1 MAGTEE
7 LTRAEYLHLLDTARV
22 LGREP
27 AYLLV
32 KVFALTGIS
41 VSELPVLT
49 VEAVRA
55 GRVRDVPLP
64 EGLKSEL
71 LAYAARKNILSGPVF
86 ATRSGRPLDVQRVSA
101 ILRGLGAAAGL
112 GEGMCRPK
120 ALQRLYLAARAE
132 AEAMAAGEAE
142 QLMNELADRE
152 V

>member
-101 ILRGLGAAAGL
+101 ILRGLGAGP
-112 GEGMCRPK
+112 RPCSGCIW
-120 ALQRLYLAARAE
+120 RRGRRPRPWPPARRS
-132 AEAMAAGEAE
+132 GS
-142 QLMNELADRE
+142 
-152 V
+152 